1 MLWYCAFTWYPG
13 TKRQEVA
20 QRLIQQHEKGA
31 HSSQQIREWY
41 NLAGGGSGFLVI
53 ETNSPQ
59 ELTSML
65 QPYMDLMSWDVRA
78 VYPLNYDEQI
88 QRIRQ
93 IAMVAT

>member
-20 QRLIQQHEKGA
+20 QRIVRQHEKGA

-53 ETNSPQ
+53 ETNTPQ
-59 ELTSML
+59 ELTAML

-78 VYPLNYDEQI
+78 VYGLNYDEQI
-88 QRIRQ
+88 QQLRQ
-93 IAMVAT
+93 IALVAT

>member
-20 QRLIQQHEKGA
+20 QRVVRQHEKGA

-53 ETNSPQ
+53 ETNTPQ
-59 ELTSML
+59 ELTAML

-78 VYPLNYDEQI
+78 VYGLNYDEQI
-88 QRIRQ
+88 QQLRQ
-93 IAMVAT
+93 IALVAT